1 MPDERQRILKSLEK
15 QYQRGQVIFREGDE
29 SREMYILLEG
39 VIEIRKGDRSIAL
52 VKEPDTYLGEMSSLM
67 GVPRTATA
75 VAHDDCRLVC
85 IPESR
90 VDVFFHHSPALA
102 MKLARTLAAR
112 LHDMNR
118 KYQALLADSGGNE
131 VEAVRTFRRLTANP
145 YNQKFLEL
153 YCRNIG
159 RMIEK
164 KDLTY
169 EMPYSSKRVGEILS
183 EFRKA
188 GLIESSPEGLLCKEA
203 PNIALRQRLMS
214 WQSG

>member
-1 MPDERQRILKSLEK
+1 MPDERGRILRSLEK
-15 QYQRGQVIFREGDE
+15 TYQRGQVLFREGDE
-29 SREMYILLEG
+29 SREMFILLEG

-52 VKEPDTYLGEMSSLM
+52 VKDPDSYLGEMSSLL

-75 VAHDDCRLVC
+75 VAHDDSRLVR

-90 VDVFFHHSPALA
+90 VDVFFHHSPSLA
-102 MKLARTLAAR
+102 MKLARTLAQR
-112 LHDMNR
+112 LHDMNT
-118 KYQALLADSGGNE
+118 KYQSLLSECGGNE

-145 YNQKFLEL
+145 YNQRFLEL

-159 RMIEK
+159 RTIAK

-169 EMPYSSKRVGEILS
+169 EMPYSSKRVSEILA

-188 GLIESSPEGLLCKEA
+188 GLIEATSEGIACNEA